1 MIQVDATPRA
11 RLGEIPVIS
20 SGIFESVLSP
30 MDFPQFDFSKTQLK
44 DVSRALRIDLPFGSD
59 EEQQRALDVFAVANA
74 WRDSHVYPMTVMRR
88 TLAAQVRKSGVHAV
102 TAARVKQMRS
112 IRKKVREQTI
122 GIDRMQDLGGCRV
135 IVTTMAQ
142 VDSVAAMCLNA
153 FPHDFVRQKDYT
165 REIKE
170 LGYRSNHMIY
180 RFRPR
185 DDEEAVFEG
194 RFIELQIRTRLQHSW
209 ATAAEAIGVF
219 RNEDFKHGEGDP
231 KWLRLLRLAAD
242 EFALTEG
249 CISDETL
256 TRRKQRVAEIRDL
269 DQDIDALRTLESVN
283 VAFRSAE
290 GLKFAEKAKYLVI
303 TQTPET
309 GQVSVRGFDDPRM
322 GAAHYDVADRMAV
335 GGMNSVLVQVDHV
348 ENLQAA
354 YPNYFGD
361 VKVFTDNLRRIT
373 KGKAAQEFALPKPQV
388 VRQIRPQPI
397 DLGWLRR
404 SRFR

>member
-142 VDSVAAMCLNA
+142 VDSVAAMCLKA

-185 DDEEAVFEG
+185 DDEEEVFDG

-231 KWLRLLRLAAD
+231 KWLRLLRLVAE

-249 CISDETL
+249 CIPHETM
-256 TRRKQRVAEIRDL
+256 TQRKQRVAEIRDL

-303 TQTPET
+303 TQTPAT
-309 GQVSVRGFDDPRM
+309 GQVSVRGFDDPKM
-322 GAAHYDVADRMAV
+322 GAAHYDTADRMAV